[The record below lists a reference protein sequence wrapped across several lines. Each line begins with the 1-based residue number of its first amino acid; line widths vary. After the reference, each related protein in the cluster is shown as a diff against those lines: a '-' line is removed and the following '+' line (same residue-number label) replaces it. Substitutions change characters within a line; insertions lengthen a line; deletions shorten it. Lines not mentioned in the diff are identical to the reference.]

1 MTENATEIELMD
13 YINIVWKWKWF
24 IILPTFFLMAIT
36 GVCSYRVPLAYQAEA
51 IIQPAHFYAHSP
63 GGRLEK
69 IAAIDPS
76 QLAIQ
81 ISQGS
86 YQSRIA
92 EVLGTSTNQV
102 PMISAENLRDENR
115 PNYLGATDLILVSTV
130 SMEED
135 DGLDVL
141 QTLFKQVRDE
151 LDARVEV
158 EERSIQNQITSLQSK
173 IQERGIEIREN
184 ENRISLTRLGLND
197 KVQEERTQENMIKK
211 GDSGI
216 RSKELEIESIKIE
229 QGLLQKKIESDRNRI
244 KISEALQ
251 KNLQEEQGL
260 VRQRIKELEEQQS
273 QVLAGKKSEGSA
285 LSLLLYANE
294 IQQTLQ
300 YSNQLARDVSLEQ
313 LNQEDLSLSIRD
325 LESQL
330 KQKENKIRMAQAQ
343 IDSLRADI
351 DSIRA
356 RIATIRNE
364 REKIKTQITTYGNQ
378 NAKIRAEI
386 LSLES
391 EIRMLGGQKER
402 IFYTRFVKEPN
413 QVLAPLGSN
422 SLYKVIIVGLITG
435 AIFVILALFIDYV
448 RAYKSQES

>member
-1 MTENATEIELMD
+1 MSENATEIELMD
-13 YINIVWKWKWF
+13 YIKIVWKWKWF

-36 GVCSYRVPLAYQAEA
+36 GVCSYRVPLAYRADA
-51 IIQPAHFYAHSP
+51 IIQPAHYYTQSP

-69 IAAIDPS
+69 FTAVDPS

-81 ISQGS
+81 ISQAS

-92 EVLGTSTNQV
+92 EALGTSTNQL

-115 PNYLGATDLILVSTV
+115 PNYLGATDLIMVSTV

-135 DGLDVL
+135 KGLDVL
-141 QTLFKQVRDE
+141 QTLFEQVRDE

-158 EERSIQNQITSLQSK
+158 EERSIQNQIAALQSK
-173 IQERGIEIREN
+173 IQEREIEIREN

-197 KVQEERTQENMIKK
+197 KVQEERTQENTIIK
-211 GDSGI
+211 GDSNI

-229 QGLLQKKIESDRNRI
+229 QGFLQKKIESNRNKI
-244 KISEALQ
+244 KISEALLQ
-251 KNLQEEQGL
+251 NLQEEQGL

-294 IQQTLQ
+294 IQQALQ
-300 YSNQLARDVSLEQ
+300 YSNRLARDVSLEQ
-313 LNQEDLSLSIRD
+313 LKQEDLRLSIRD
-325 LESQL
+325 LQRQL
-330 KQKENKIRMAQAQ
+330 KQKENDIRRAQAQ

-378 NAKIRAEI
+378 NAKIRAAI

-391 EIRMLGGQKER
+391 EIRLLGGQKER
-402 IFYTRFVKEPN
+402 VFYTRFVKEPN
-413 QVLAPLGSN
+413 QVLAPVGSN
-422 SLYKVIIVGLITG
+422 PLYKVIFVGFISG
-435 AIFVILALFIDYV
+435 VFFFILAFFIDYV
-448 RAYKSQES
+448 RAHKSQES